1 MNEIMKRFDRLEQ
14 LTLLGAK
21 SVLTLDEVCLL
32 TGLAKSTVYKMTMR
46 KQIPYYHS
54 GDNGKHLYFKKDEV
68 EAWLTQNRV
77 SSQSEDEAKAVN
89 TYFCQ
94 KVKAGK
100 GGLK

>member
-1 MNEIMKRFDRLEQ
+1 MEEILNKLNRLEA
-14 LTLLGAK
+14 LTLLGCK
-21 SVLTLDEVCLL
+21 SVLTMEEVCLL
-32 TGLAKSTVYKMTMR
+32 TGLAKSTVYKMTANR
-46 KQIPYYHS
+46 AIPHYHAD
-54 GDNGKHLYFKKDEV
+54 GGKHLYFRKDEV
-68 EAWLTQNRV
+68 EAWLTRNRV